1 MAFKRIFAKEAQDD
15 VKEILDN
22 AELPQHQQQFIEE
35 FDKRLDLLDA
45 FPNMGK
51 KTYKDF
57 RVVVLVKIPFK
68 FVYKVLESNVLFVL
82 GVFHQKRDSDNWKDR
97 ADKY

>member
-1 MAFKRIFAKEAQDD
+1 MAFKRLFAKEAQDD
-15 VKEILDN
+15 VNEILDN
-22 AELPQHQQQFIEE
+22 TELPQHQQQFIEE
-35 FDKRLDLLDA
+35 FDKRLDLLDT

-57 RVVVLVKIPFK
+57 RVVVFVKIPFK

-82 GVFHQKRDSDNWKDR
+82 AVFHQKRDPDNWKDR